1 MTEEEKYALETGM
14 EMLKELAPQI
24 YQDGLHPAVKQIG
37 GLCEDAMK
45 TFRFIAFPL
54 MLGRVGFHR
63 FDNWCRRM
71 SNEVDEKNMQEA
83 QPNILLPTLAGLAI
97 NPDETLLGEMF
108 FNILKSSI
116 DKTKQK
122 FLSPAFPKILEQLS
136 KDEAVMLVLLK
147 KQNYTL
153 EIWESRTT
161 KEYEEKLI
169 DIKSKPFF
177 GSDKP
182 YKQTIKHNELETKKL
197 DFQDQFIFY
206 CDHLASLNIIECAET
221 NRDASKLESDGI
233 LMRYAQL
240 RLTRFGQNFTNVCIT
255 SKCKEYI

>member
-1 MTEEEKYALETGM
+1 MTEEEKYALEAGV

-45 TFRFIAFPL
+45 TFRLIAFPL

-63 FDNWCRRM
+63 FDSWCKRL

-83 QPNILLPTLAGLAI
+83 QPNILLPALAGLAI

-147 KQNYTL
+147 RQNYRFHIKLDLDRQQNHFINEQTIL
-153 EIWESRTT
+153 DEFP
-161 KEYEEKLI
+161 KEKLEFQENLWI
-169 DIKSKPFF
+169 YNDHLHNLNLS
-177 GSDKP
+177 GCWE
-182 YKQTIKHNELETKKL
+182 YKQQEPI
-197 DFQDQFIFY
+197 Y
-206 CDHLASLNIIECAET
+206 SGRIIEQGSGAFSCQVPEQI
-221 NRDASKLESDGI
+221 GI
-233 LMRYAQL
+233 KRFMEF
-240 RLTRFGQNFTNVCIT
+240 RLTDFGKHFVEACIS
-255 SKCKEYI
+255 SKCEEYI

>member
-1 MTEEEKYALETGM
+1 MDFNFDIKFDANEIYRDAL
-14 EMLKELAPQI
+14 Q
-24 YQDGLHPAVKQIG
+24 PAVKEIG
-37 GLCEDAMK
+37 KGLEDIAK
-45 TFRFIAFPL
+45 TANLILAPFTLCGVYGTRFRKWC
-54 MLGRVGFHR
+54 GRL
-63 FDNWCRRM
+63 

-83 QPNILLPTLAGLAI
+83 QPNILLPALAGLAI

-147 KQNYTL
+147 KQHCAL

-161 KEYEEKLI
+161 KELEEKLI

-182 YKQTIKHNELETKKL
+182 YKQTIKYNELENNKL

-206 CDHLASLNIIECAET
+206 CDHLANLNIIECIET
-221 NRDASKLESDGI
+221 NRNISKLESDGI
-233 LMRYAQL
+233 LIRYTQL
-240 RLTRFGQNFTNVCIT
+240 RLTRFGQNFANVCIT
-255 SKCKEYI
+255 PKCKEYI

>member
-1 MTEEEKYALETGM
+1 MTEEEKYALEAGV

-45 TFRFIAFPL
+45 TFRLIAFPL

-63 FDNWCRRM
+63 FDSWCKRL
-71 SNEVDEKNMQEA
+71 SNEIDEKNMQEA
-83 QPNILLPTLAGLAI
+83 QPNILLPALAGLAI

-147 KQNYTL
+147 KQKKLKITL
-153 EIWESRTT
+153 NPLESRELGAFIQGEVIESNFVIQQVEFIENIWSYYQHMQALGLCFMEIEYPDIHISPFGMIASVKNPKYEAST
-161 KEYEEKLI
+161 KNVLSFYLN
-169 DIKSKPFF
+169 DF
-177 GSDKP
+177 GE
-182 YKQTIKHNELETKKL
+182 HFVE
-197 DFQDQFIFY
+197 
-206 CDHLASLNIIECAET
+206 A
-221 NRDASKLESDGI
+221 
-233 LMRYAQL
+233 
-240 RLTRFGQNFTNVCIT
+240 CI
-255 SKCKEYI
+255 SPKCEEYI